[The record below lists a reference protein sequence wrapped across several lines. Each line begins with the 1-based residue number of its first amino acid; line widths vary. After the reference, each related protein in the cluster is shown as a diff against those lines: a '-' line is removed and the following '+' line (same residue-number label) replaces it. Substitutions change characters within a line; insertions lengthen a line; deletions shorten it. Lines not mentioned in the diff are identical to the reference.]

1 MLPENIQSSNI
12 PPGLIYL
19 PNYISQDFHDRLLT
33 IIDRNPWLSDL
44 KRRVQHYGYKYD
56 YTKRQVDY
64 SMFLGNLPDWLFSIA
79 QKLHHDL
86 LVDCLPDQ
94 AIVNE
99 YNPGQGIA
107 PHVDCVP
114 CFDKTIISLSLG
126 SACVMEF
133 ARSQTLEKIAV
144 KLEPCSLIVMQ
155 EEARYKWTHRI
166 APRKKDRYKGEQII
180 RKRRVSVT
188 FRKVTIKY

>member
-79 QKLHHDL
+79 QKLYHDL
-86 LVDCLPDQ
+86 LIDCLPDQ

-133 ARSQTLEKIAV
+133 ARNQTSEKIAV

-155 EEARYKWTHRI
+155 GEARYKWTHRI
-166 APRKKDRYKGEQII
+166 APRKKDMYKGEEIR

-188 FRKVTIKY
+188 FRKVIIKH